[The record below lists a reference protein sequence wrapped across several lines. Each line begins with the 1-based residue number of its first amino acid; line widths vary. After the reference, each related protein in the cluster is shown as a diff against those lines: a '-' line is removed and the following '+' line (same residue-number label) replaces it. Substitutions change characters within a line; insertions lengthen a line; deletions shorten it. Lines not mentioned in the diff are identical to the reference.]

1 MKRIDMNKKKK
12 RESLL
17 DSAFSLF
24 INNGFHKTSISDI
37 VEAAGV
43 AKGTFYLYFK
53 DKSDIR
59 NHLISHKASLVF
71 HNAYRSLTDSGI
83 TDFEEQVIFFID
95 HILNQFSEDRQLVL
109 LLSKHLSWGMF
120 KNFLSAAEL
129 KDSEN
134 ILGIFHNLLSKAAY
148 TYRNPEVMIYMI
160 VELVSGTSY
169 NSILYGQP
177 LPLEQL
183 KPYIY
188 DTVRNIMKNERVKPA
203 H

>member
-1 MKRIDMNKKKK
+1 MNKKKK

-53 DKSDIR
+53 DKADIR

-71 HNAYRSLTDSGI
+71 QNAYRSLTDSGI
-83 TDFEEQVIFFID
+83 TDFEEQVVFFID
-95 HILNQFSEDRQLVL
+95 HILNQFSADHQLVR

-120 KNFLSAAEL
+120 KNYLTAAEIE
-129 KDSEN
+129 DSEN
-134 ILGIFHNLLSKAAY
+134 ILGIFQNMLSKAGY

-160 VELVSGTSY
+160 MELVSGTSY

-203 H
+203 HS

>member
-1 MKRIDMNKKKK
+1 MMKKVDMNKKQK

-24 INNGFHKTSISDI
+24 MNNGFHKTSISNI

-53 DKSDIR
+53 DKYDIR

-71 HNAYRSLTDSGI
+71 QNAYRSLLDSGVKE
-83 TDFEEQVIFFID
+83 FEDQVIFFID
-95 HILNQFSEDRQLVL
+95 HILNQFSDDHQLVR
-109 LLSKHLSWGMF
+109 LLSKQLSWGMF
-120 KNFLSAAEL
+120 KNFLTEAEIA
-129 KDSEN
+129 DSEN
-134 ILGIFHNLLSKAAY
+134 ILNIFRGLLSNAPY
-148 TYRNPEVMIYMI
+148 SYRNPEVMIYMI

-188 DTVRNIMKNERVKPA
+188 DSVRSIMKNERV
-203 H
+203 